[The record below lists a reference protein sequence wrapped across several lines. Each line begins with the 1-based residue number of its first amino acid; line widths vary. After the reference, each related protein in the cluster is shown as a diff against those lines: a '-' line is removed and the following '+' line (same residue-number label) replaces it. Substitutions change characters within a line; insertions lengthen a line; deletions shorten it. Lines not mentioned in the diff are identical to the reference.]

1 MQEQPS
7 ERFVMRNVLSEISQN
22 SKENIRAEIS
32 FLVRLIKTLQICK
45 FIKKRRCFL
54 VNFGKFVRT
63 LTLQRIA
70 SRLLLITA
78 VSVGKG
84 ELVNKTV
91 NYDTKTKAQG
101 PIKPK
106 QFGSPAERK
115 GFRNIRSQLFFKIGV
130 FKSFANSTGKHLCR
144 SIFLISCR
152 PDNRQLH

>member
-7 ERFVMRNVLSEISQN
+7 ERFVMRNVLSKISQN

-78 VSVGKG
+78 VSIGKW
-84 ELVNKTV
+84 ELVNKTI
-91 NYDTKTKAQG
+91 NYDTKTKARDQLSQNNLAVQLKEQVSE
-101 PIKPK
+101 IVVRSCSSK
-106 QFGSPAERK
+106 QVFLKILQFPQE
-115 GFRNIRSQLFFKIGV
+115 NICVGV
-130 FKSFANSTGKHLCR
+130 SF
-144 SIFLISCR
+144 
-152 PDNRQLH
+152 

>member
-7 ERFVMRNVLSEISQN
+7 KRFVMRNVLSKISQN

-78 VSVGKG
+78 VSIGKG
-84 ELVNKTV
+84 ELVNKTI
-91 NYDTKTKAQG
+91 NYDTKTKARDQLSQNNLAVQLKEQVSE
-101 PIKPK
+101 IVVRSCSSK
-106 QFGSPAERK
+106 QVFLKILQFPQE
-115 GFRNIRSQLFFKIGV
+115 NICVGV
-130 FKSFANSTGKHLCR
+130 SF
-144 SIFLISCR
+144 
-152 PDNRQLH
+152 

>member
-78 VSVGKG
+78 VSIGKW
-84 ELVNKTV
+84 ELVNKTI
-91 NYDTKTKAQG
+91 NYDTKTKARDQLSQNNLVSE
-101 PIKPK
+101 IVVRSCSSK
-106 QFGSPAERK
+106 QVFLKFCNFHKKTSVLEY
-115 GFRNIRSQLFFKIGV
+115 LFNKLQ
-130 FKSFANSTGKHLCR
+130 A
-144 SIFLISCR
+144 
-152 PDNRQLH
+152 